1 MIADT
6 LTKNL
11 DQLPEK
17 KINKAASIF
26 DHLANITNKKTP
38 WSSLSEQDRK
48 SFSPYLINRWL
59 SMHPD
64 LIEIVDMFQQYTI
77 GPLDKKH
84 VYQLYHDILPK
95 QRMFA
100 KYIKGKKVNKYN
112 PELVKFLADH
122 FQCSKT
128 ESEDYIS
135 LMMLNEHG
143 RDRLIQLL
151 KQYGNSDKEIKK
163 LLK

>member
-1 MIADT
+1 M
-6 LTKNL
+6 
-11 DQLPEK
+11 K
-17 KINKAASIF
+17 KPASIF

-38 WSSLSEQDRK
+38 WSSLSEADHK

-64 LIEIVDMFQQYTI
+64 LIEVVDMFQQYTI
-77 GPLDKKH
+77 GPLSKKH

-100 KYIKGKKVNKYN
+100 KYIKGKKVDKYN
-112 PELVKFLADH
+112 PDLVKFLANH
-122 FQCSKT
+122 LQCSK
-128 ESEDYIS
+128 SEAEEFVAILS
-135 LMMLNEHG
+135 LNKG
-143 RDRLIQLL
+143 GKDRLMQIL
-151 KQYGNSDKEIKK
+151 KQYGHTDKEIKK